1 MPGAEG
7 VRFPPCSLSPS
18 LKMPTG
24 HFFNA
29 RSPLWVNKK
38 AAYCGFFVAWGRALE
53 LPVVTGIP
61 VGISGSSHTQQEP
74 IVLQEVK
81 VVIERERRGVTA
93 LRLAFL
99 AFIISMIN

>member
-1 MPGAEG
+1 MTHG
-7 VRFPPCSLSPS
+7 VIGNTSDFGSEES
-18 LKMPTG
+18 G
-24 HFFNA
+24 FE
-29 RSPLWVNKK
+29 PLWVNKK

>member
-1 MPGAEG
+1 
-7 VRFPPCSLSPS
+7 
-18 LKMPTG
+18 
-24 HFFNA
+24 
-29 RSPLWVNKK
+29 
-38 AAYCGFFVAWGRALE
+38 LE